1 MGHGKKT
8 CCFGL
13 TRTRAKYALTIK
25 LASNELVM
33 QENGQP
39 ANGFKLI
46 FSNNTNF
53 TIPET
58 PSAAFRMLT
67 NAAGKVDA
75 LELKQSR
82 ETYRL
87 PKMQ

>member
-1 MGHGKKT
+1 
-8 CCFGL
+8 
-13 TRTRAKYALTIK
+13 
-25 LASNELVM
+25 M

-53 TIPET
+53 TIAET
-58 PSAAFRMLT
+58 PSAAFRVLI

-75 LELKQSR
+75 LELKQGG
-82 ETYRL
+82 ETLRL